1 MKHRLSHI
9 NLHLMNHII
18 ADLAAFQTDRE
29 GLH

>member
-1 MKHRLSHI
+1 
-9 NLHLMNHII
+9 MNHII